1 MRIVSWNLWWRFG
14 PWAERQKAILAVL
27 RELEPDVVG
36 LQEVWAAGGE
46 NLAEWLADELGLH
59 CAWAPSDASERWQRR
74 IGDPSVDVGNAVLS
88 RWPVIEQDVLR
99 LPVPEELDDGRLA
112 LYARLAAPHHEVPF
126 FTTHLTSA
134 PSASTVRVEQVTALA
149 EFVAAHRGGTAF
161 PPVVTGDFNAW
172 PDSDEVRRFG
182 GYKTAPAAP
191 GQLFLDAWEYA
202 DPTAPP
208 RRGTRRTR
216 TSPSTTRPSASTT
229 STWARQ
235 APEASATSAR
245 SAARARARSTA
256 YGRRTTRRWSRTWRR
271 RRRPSF
277 GVASVWP
284 RCGLGAGPCRSRS
297 GRRGVGT
304 APQPLRQGRSFSGF
318 RTAQIRLIRSPAI
331 SNANTVTMVPSC
343 RATKPGRP
351 LTVHSRNVLRS
362 PDTRAILA

>member
-161 PPVVTGDFNAW
+161 PPVITGDFNAW

-202 DPTAPP
+202 DPT
-208 RRGTRRTR
+208 
-216 TSPSTTRPSASTT
+216 SPSATWDPANPYVAVHNPAVRIDYIHVGPPGPASLGHV
-229 STWARQ
+229 
-235 APEASATSAR
+235 R
-245 SAARARARSTA
+245 SVRRA
-256 YGRRTTRRWSRTWRR
+256 
-271 RRRPSF
+271 
-277 GVASVWP
+277 
-284 RCGLGAGPCRSRS
+284 GAGPVD
-297 GRRGVGT
+297 GVWPSDHAAVVADLAGEET
-304 APQPLRQGRSFSGF
+304 A
-318 RTAQIRLIRSPAI
+318 
-331 SNANTVTMVPSC
+331 
-343 RATKPGRP
+343 
-351 LTVHSRNVLRS
+351 
-362 PDTRAILA
+362 